1 MNYCS
6 LGIPRELIQMSFAKL
21 SKKQKEAAGLLQIGT
36 FLEYFDLMLYV
47 HMASLLNDLFFP
59 KTDPETASILS
70 AFAFCSSFVFRPFGA
85 ILFGYLGDH
94 IGRKS
99 TVIITTF
106 MMAICCL
113 IMANASTYDQI
124 GIAASWIVTFCRIT
138 QSIAS
143 LGEVI
148 NAEIY
153 LTEISK
159 PPMRYTLV
167 ALIPTASVLGS
178 TFALFI
184 SFFFITYASSS
195 WRGIF
200 WTGASI
206 AVLGSIARIRLR
218 ETADFI
224 NAKSAIKEKPNQE
237 DAKKLRKTSFSYA
250 LISFAWPLFFFLAY
264 VYCGNL
270 LKNKFAYTSQEL
282 IKHNL
287 FITLIDLIEVV
298 FLCVI
303 SSKVFPLKIL
313 RYRWTCNLVLIA
325 CLPFLLNFAST
336 PLHIG
341 MIQVVCLG
349 FGLSPHPAY
358 AVFFEHFPV
367 LKRCS
372 YIGILYAVA
381 HSSMYIIT
389 SFGLIY
395 LTSDFGHYGLWIIT
409 IPVSFAFYRGFI
421 HFENLHKAGN

>member
-1 MNYCS
+1 
-6 LGIPRELIQMSFAKL
+6 MSAFSKL
-21 SKKQKEAAGLLQIGT
+21 SKSQKEAAGLLQIGT

-85 ILFGYLGDH
+85 MLFGYLGDH

-113 IMANASTYDQI
+113 IMANAATYDQI

-138 QSIAS
+138 QGIAS

-153 LTEISK
+153 LTEITK
-159 PPMRYTLV
+159 PPMRYMLV

-184 SFFFITYASSS
+184 SFFFTTYANSN
-195 WRGIF
+195 WRAIF

-206 AVLGSIARIRLR
+206 AVLGSMARIKLR
-218 ETADFI
+218 ETADFL
-224 NAKSAIKEKPNQE
+224 NAKSAAKPITISKDVKN
-237 DAKKLRKTSFSYA
+237 LRKTIVSYSM
-250 LISFAWPLFFFLAY
+250 ISFAWPLFFFLAY

-270 LKNKFAYTSQEL
+270 LKNKFGYTSPEL

-287 FITLIDLIEVV
+287 FVTLIDLIEVI
-298 FLCVI
+298 FLCVM
-303 SSKVFPLKIL
+303 SSKIFPLKIV
-313 RYRWTCNLVLIA
+313 RYRWCCNLLLIC

-336 PLHIG
+336 PFHIG
-341 MIQVVCLG
+341 IIQLLCLT
-349 FGLSPHPAY
+349 FGLSPHPAF
-358 AVFFEHFPV
+358 AIFFEHFPV

-372 YIGILYAVA
+372 YVGILYAIA
-381 HSSMYIIT
+381 HSLMYIIT
-389 SFGLIY
+389 SFGLVY
-395 LTSDFGHYGLWIIT
+395 LTRDIGHYGLWIIT
-409 IPVSFAFYRGFI
+409 IPVSYGFYLGFT
-421 HFENLHKAGN
+421 HFEKIHKKISH